1 MNRMAPK
8 AGLAAREDDQ
18 AAVTRVLTGY
28 YSAFSTLDVQA
39 ILPYFHEPS
48 VLIVPVGGVIATPS
62 HAAIT
67 AVFTAF
73 IEALQ
78 ARGFARSELTSLHVK
93 RLSATT
99 MLAGGI
105 AVRYKADGQELDRA
119 GVTYLLHKTDSTWKI
134 AVTVVHDADSAL
146 RLE

>member
-1 MNRMAPK
+1 V
-8 AGLAAREDDQ
+8 EDDK
-18 AAVTRVLTGY
+18 AAATRVLTDY
-28 YSAFSTLDVQA
+28 YRAFSRRGVQA
-39 ILPYFHEPS
+39 ILPYFQEPS
-48 VLIVPVGGVIATPS
+48 LLIVPVGGVIATPT

-73 IEALQ
+73 LEALQ
-78 ARGFARSELTSLHVK
+78 ARGFARSELTNLNLK

-99 MLAGGI
+99 LLAGGI

-119 GVTYLLHKTDSTWKI
+119 GVTYLLHKTDSAWKI
-134 AVTVVHDADSAL
+134 AVVVVHDADNLL

>member
-1 MNRMAPK
+1 MNGMAPNVP
-8 AGLAAREDDQ
+8 LAAGEDDKV
-18 AAVTRVLTGY
+18 AVTRVLTDY
-28 YSAFSTLDVQA
+28 YSAVSTLDVQA
-39 ILPYFHEPS
+39 IPPYFHEPS
-48 VLIVPVGGVIATPS
+48 VLIIPGWGVIATPT

-67 AVFTAF
+67 ATFTAF
-73 IEALQ
+73 KEALQ

-134 AVTVVHDADSAL
+134 AVVVVHDVDSVL